1 MQEVNYTN
9 PEKAGEGQNPQ
20 DLINASLIFARALG
34 LILKDGEG
42 IVVDVVGDINL
53 GEEVKK
59 VIVFE
64 YKDQVHIYKCE
75 EDLVEGTAV
84 NMDRNENG
92 PETTEVAEEA

>member
-9 PEKAGEGQNPQ
+9 PENAGEGQNPQ

-42 IVVDVVGDINL
+42 IVVDIVGDINL

-64 YKDQVHIYKCE
+64 YNDQVHIYKCE
-75 EDLVEGTAV
+75 EDLEEGTAV
-84 NMDRNENG
+84 NMDRNEKG